1 MAPNNTANS
10 ADGGK
15 NDGTSLNPTTEKII
29 ILSKSLPLKKIF
41 FPRLIL
47 SNSTI
52 IFCGI

>member
-1 MAPNNTANS
+1 MAPNNAANN

-29 ILSKSLPLKKIF
+29 ILSKFLKPKIF